1 MYSAHN
7 EGKIFIAKRFIR
19 TLNNKIYN
27 YMTSISKNFYID
39 KLDDTANKYNN
50 MYHSIFKM
58 KPID

>member
-7 EGKIFIAKRFIR
+7 EGKSVIAKRFIR
-19 TLNNKIYN
+19 TLKNKVYN